1 MKPST
6 FLFALLFSCTSFI
19 QAQDCDILVQP
30 RPVPNSNDFVYST
43 NSYTMATEMGAVTIT
58 ALTADNVV
66 ALVFNFARAKE
77 TCLDEKSNI
86 QIRFSNGNAI
96 VMANAVPEN
105 CDGKFALYFG
115 DELRNLSLLHLF
127 RTKNIRFAK
136 VTLKNG
142 RSLKINLAQGMA
154 YNLRRSLDCL
164 STRIGVGN
172 PHPSELSSQ
181 VVDFADSIQASSGAT
196 RPEFEGGDDG
206 LRTFFG
212 RNMRTLSIVD
222 RGVVMVSFVIKSD
235 GSVTDPK
242 VIRGV
247 SEKVDE
253 EARRLVSIMPKWKPA
268 YKNGTAVPARWNVLI
283 RF

>member
-1 MKPST
+1 MKPSSFLLALTLTLST
-6 FLFALLFSCTSFI
+6 FAH
-19 QAQDCDILVQP
+19 AQDCDILVQP

-43 NSYTMATEMGAVTIT
+43 NSYTMATEIGAVTIT

-66 ALVFNFARAKE
+66 ALVFNFARSKE

-86 QIRFSNGNAI
+86 HIRFSNGNDI
-96 VMANAVPEN
+96 VMTNAVPQN
-105 CDGKFALYFG
+105 CEGKFALYFG
-115 DELRNLSLLHLF
+115 DELRNISLLHIF

-164 STRIGVGN
+164 ATRIGVGN
-172 PHPSELSSQ
+172 PHPAEMAQ
-181 VVDFADSIQASSGAT
+181 VVDFADSIQASAGIT

-212 RNMRTLSIVD
+212 RNMRTLSVVD
-222 RGVVMVSFVIKSD
+222 RGVVMVSFVVKSD
-235 GSVTDPK
+235 GSVSDPK

-268 YKNGTAVPARWNVLI
+268 LKDGTAVPSRWNVLI